1 MDSGAFT
8 NQKVCPR
15 GEIAAYLDDELS
27 PSEEL
32 VLEQHFTV
40 CQTCLDEL
48 NLQKKLLSALDFAF
62 ESRSEIELPKNF
74 TKIVVANAESSV
86 KGLRSKKERFWALS
100 LGSTFFLLTV
110 IGLGA
115 ESNQVFDTFSEF
127 CGQFLAVGSFLF
139 HTISDV
145 AVGFAVILRS
155 LSQKVVFSSGF
166 LAILL
171 ICVIAIIFLSFS
183 RIVLRLGRS

>member
-1 MDSGAFT
+1 MDSGVFT

-15 GEIAAYLDDELS
+15 GEIAAYLDGELS

-32 VLEQHFTV
+32 LLEQHFTG

-48 NLQKKLLSALDFAF
+48 NLQKRLLSALDFAF
-62 ESRSEIELPKNF
+62 ENRSEIELPKNF
-74 TKIVVANAESSV
+74 TKVVVANAESSV

-100 LGSTFFLLTV
+100 LGSAFFLLTV

-115 ESNQVFDTFSEF
+115 ESNQVFDKFSVF
-127 CGQFLAVGSFLF
+127 CGQFLAVGSFLI
-139 HTISDV
+139 HTIFDV

-166 LAILL
+166 FALL
-171 ICVIAIIFLSFS
+171 LLGAIAIIILSFS
-183 RIVLRLGRS
+183 RIVFRFGRS